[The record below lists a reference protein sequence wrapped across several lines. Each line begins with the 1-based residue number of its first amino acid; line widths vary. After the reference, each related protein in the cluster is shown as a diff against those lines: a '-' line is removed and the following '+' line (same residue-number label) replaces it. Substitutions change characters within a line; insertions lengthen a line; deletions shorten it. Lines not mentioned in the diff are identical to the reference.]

1 MENIIYYLKR
11 KSQVLVAM
19 EKAMDIL
26 KIRKSVLLNLGKI
39 QQDDFLLFL
48 GQQVGN
54 ILKKDYNLETT
65 TTLFKEYISLKV
77 NNKEE

>member
-1 MENIIYYLKR
+1 MENIIYYLQNQN
-11 KSQVLVAM
+11 QVLVSIDKAM
-19 EKAMDIL
+19 ELL
-26 KIRKSVLLNLGKI
+26 KVRKSVLLNLGKI

>member
-1 MENIIYYLKR
+1 MENIIYYLQNHN
-11 KSQVLVAM
+11 QVLVSIDKAM
-19 EKAMDIL
+19 ELL
-26 KIRKSVLLNLGKI
+26 KVRKSVLLNLGKI

>member
-1 MENIIYYLKR
+1 MENIIYYLQNHN
-11 KSQVLVAM
+11 QVLVSIDKAM
-19 EKAMDIL
+19 ELL
-26 KIRKSVLLNLGKI
+26 KVRKSVLLNLGKI

-54 ILKKDYNLETT
+54 ILKKDYNLETI